1 MSQRRIEVIAYTSD
15 VKFGAIT
22 YLRNVI
28 APRGLLL
35 LLGGDKKIGKNALTM
50 RLVVLHGLKSFL
62 RSIMFPICL
71 SVQWNSFLTKM
82 HLAKPHW
89 GIEGKR

>member
-1 MSQRRIEVIAYTSD
+1 MKYQSTYERRIEVIAYTSD

-35 LLGGDKKIGKNALTM
+35 LLGDDKKLGKML
-50 RLVVLHGLKSFL
+50 
-62 RSIMFPICL
+62 
-71 SVQWNSFLTKM
+71 
-82 HLAKPHW
+82 
-89 GIEGKR
+89 